1 MAMLHLGVVDVA
13 YESDGKPTTTGDV
26 AGYLEDEYHVMRTF
40 LELHEQDI
48 ADAVA
53 QQLMGLMENAKMGQP
68 LVIGS
73 IQFDKVQLQFADY
86 IESAEWEK
94 TSGQPTQAAQLGIR
108 HSKKFVYANARGPRP
123 SFLDTGLYKD
133 SFRAWMTR

>member
-73 IQFDKVQLQFADY
+73 IQFDKVQLQFAD
-86 IESAEWEK
+86 
-94 TSGQPTQAAQLGIR
+94 
-108 HSKKFVYANARGPRP
+108 
-123 SFLDTGLYKD
+123 
-133 SFRAWMTR
+133 